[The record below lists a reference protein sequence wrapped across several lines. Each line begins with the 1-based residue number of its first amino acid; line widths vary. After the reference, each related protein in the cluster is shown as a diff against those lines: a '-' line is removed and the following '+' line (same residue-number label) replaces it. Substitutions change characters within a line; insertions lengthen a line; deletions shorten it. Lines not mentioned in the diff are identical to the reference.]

1 MTISTGKQVC
11 DSAIR
16 YGGIA
21 WPVQQPKGSCKV
33 CGCGFPSAEG
43 KTDSAA
49 IRAWNRNVNEYLK
62 SAVGRQNAR
71 RAKEA

>member
-1 MTISTGKQVC
+1 MTWPKPCPKCKTKPRVQYV
-11 DSAIR
+11 R
-16 YGGIA
+16 FPGGYLA
-21 WPVQQPKGSCKV
+21 S